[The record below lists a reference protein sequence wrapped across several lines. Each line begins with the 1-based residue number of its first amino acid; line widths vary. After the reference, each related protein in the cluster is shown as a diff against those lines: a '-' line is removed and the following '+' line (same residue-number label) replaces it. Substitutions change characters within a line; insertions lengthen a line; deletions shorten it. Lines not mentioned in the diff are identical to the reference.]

1 MIETGF
7 KEVTI
12 AISLMVL
19 AIILARWQRAGTEKE
34 MAIGTVRSFIQLVAV
49 GYALEFIF
57 GLENIFAILGALIV
71 MMLVGS
77 YTASKRAVHIQ
88 NGFLLSFIAIFMG
101 SLVTLGVMI
110 SLGIIK
116 AKAQYM
122 IPLGGM
128 IIGNSMNCSALV
140 MERLYSD
147 ISSNKLAIET
157 SLSLG
162 KSWQDATRMYFRQA
176 IKAGMMHMLNFF
188 KTVGLVALPG
198 AMTGMILAGASPLK
212 AVLIQIIVGYM
223 LTAAVTVAGIVA
235 AKLSIRQMFTKQ
247 HQLRI

>member
-1 MIETGF
+1 MIDIGF
-7 KEVTI
+7 LEVAI
-12 AISLMVL
+12 AICLMIL
-19 AIILARWQRAGTEKE
+19 AIILARWQRTGTEKE
-34 MAIGTVRSFIQLVAV
+34 LAIGTVRSFVQLVAV

-57 GLENIFAILGALIV
+57 GMENFFAIIGTMVV
-71 MMLVGS
+71 MMMVGA
-77 YTASKRAVHIQ
+77 YTAGKRAVNIK
-88 NGFLLSFIAIFMG
+88 NGSVISFIAIFTG
-101 SLVTLGVMI
+101 SLVTLGLMLG
-110 SLGIIK
+110 LGIIK

-147 ISSNKLAIET
+147 ISGNKLAIET

-162 KSWQDATRMYFRQA
+162 KSWQDASRTYFQRA

-235 AKLSIRQMFTKQ
+235 AQLAIRQMFTTH
-247 HQLRI
+247 HQLKL

>member
-7 KEVTI
+7 TEVAI
-12 AISLMVL
+12 AVSLMVL
-19 AIILARWQRAGTEKE
+19 AIILAMWQRAGTEKE
-34 MAIGTVRSFIQLVAV
+34 MIYGTVRSFVQLVAV

-57 GLENIFAILGALIV
+57 GLENIFAIIGTMIL
-71 MMLVGS
+71 MMLVGA
-77 YTASKRAVHIQ
+77 YTAGKRAEHIK
-88 NGFLLSFIAIFMG
+88 NGFILSFIAIFAG
-101 SLVTLGVMI
+101 SLVTLGIML

-128 IIGNSMNCSALV
+128 IIGNSMNCASIV

-147 ISSNKLAIET
+147 ISSNVLAIET

-162 KSWQDATRMYFRQA
+162 RSWQEASAYYFRKA
-176 IKAGMMHMLNFF
+176 IKAGMIQMLNFF

-223 LTAAVTVAGIVA
+223 LTAAVTVAGIVV
-235 AKLSIRQMFTKQ
+235 AKLAIRQMFTKQ
-247 HQLRI
+247 HQLRL